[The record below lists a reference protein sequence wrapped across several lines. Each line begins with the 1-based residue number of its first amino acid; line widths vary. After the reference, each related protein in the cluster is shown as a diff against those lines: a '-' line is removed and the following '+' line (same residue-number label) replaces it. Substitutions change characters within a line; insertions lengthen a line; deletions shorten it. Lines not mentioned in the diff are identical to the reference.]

1 VKATRRQA
9 PLLGIALTLVEIF
22 FFCGCKR
29 ATVDVVHGVR
39 VVRILPRATDPGAPL
54 VVALHG
60 HSGEPQSF
68 ASAWRSIDLEVA
80 GPEGFIPLSRGYSWF
95 DWPGGLSEEQI
106 AERAIAAADR
116 LWPAIVQLAS
126 GRKAILIGSSQG
138 GILAFA
144 LAARHPEAVAYAFP
158 IAGWAPGQILLPG
171 RIPAPILAFH
181 GTEDRVIPIDL
192 DRSSIAAF
200 REHGGLAD
208 LEEFPGDGHEFT
220 RKVRNHVLGRVRSI
234 LAAARARDAGPP

>member
-1 VKATRRQA
+1 MKASRPQV
-9 PLLGIALTLVEIF
+9 PLLAIALTLVVIF
-22 FFCGCKR
+22 LFSGCKR

-39 VVRILPRATDPGAPL
+39 VVRILPRATDPDAPL

-60 HSGEPQSF
+60 RSGDPQSF
-68 ASAWRSIDLEVA
+68 ALAWRSIDLEVA
-80 GPEGFIPLSRGYSWF
+80 SPEGFIPLSRGYGWF
-95 DWPGGLSEEQI
+95 DWPEGLSEEQI

-126 GRKAILIGSSQG
+126 GRKVIVIGSSQG

-144 LAARHPEAVAYAFP
+144 LAARYPEAVAYAFP
-158 IAGWAPGQILLPG
+158 IAGWAPRQILLPG

-181 GTEDRVIPIDL
+181 GTEDHVIPIDL
-192 DRSSIAAF
+192 DRSTIAAF
-200 REHGGLAD
+200 RERGGVAT

-220 RKVRNHVLGRVRSI
+220 RKVRNHVVRRVRSI
-234 LAAARARDAGPP
+234 IAAAQAREAGPP

>member
-1 VKATRRQA
+1 V
-9 PLLGIALTLVEIF
+9 PLLAIALTLVEIF
-22 FFCGCKR
+22 LLSGCKR
-29 ATVDVVHGVR
+29 GTVEVVHGVR
-39 VVRILPRATDPGAPL
+39 VVRILPRALDPGAPL

-60 HSGEPQSF
+60 RSGDAQSF
-68 ASAWRSIDLEVA
+68 AFAWRSIDLEVA
-80 GPEGFIPLSRGYSWF
+80 GPEGFIPLARGFSWF

-116 LWPAIVQLAS
+116 LWPAIVELAS
-126 GRKAILIGSSQG
+126 GRKVIVIGASQG

-144 LAARHPEAVAYAFP
+144 LAARYPEAVAYAFP
-158 IAGWAPGQILLPG
+158 IAAWAPGQMLLPG

-181 GTEDRVIPIDL
+181 GTEDRVIPIDR
-192 DRSSIAAF
+192 DRASIAAF

-220 RKVRNHVLGRVRSI
+220 RKVRNHVLGRVQSI
-234 LAAARARDAGPP
+234 LAAAPARDAGPL

>member
-1 VKATRRQA
+1 M
-9 PLLGIALTLVEIF
+9 PLPVIALTLAEIF
-22 FFCGCKR
+22 LFSGCKR
-29 ATVDVVHGVR
+29 TTVDVVHGVR
-39 VVRILPRATDPGAPL
+39 VVRILPRAIDPGAPL

-68 ASAWRSIDLEVA
+68 ASAWRSLDLEIA
-80 GPEGFIPLSRGYSWF
+80 GPEGFIPLSRGFSWF

-126 GRKAILIGSSQG
+126 GRKVIVIGSSQG

-144 LAARHPEAVAYAFP
+144 LAARYPEAVAHAFP
-158 IAGWAPGQILLPG
+158 IAGWAPRQILLPG

-181 GTEDRVIPIDL
+181 GTEDHVIPIDL
-192 DRSSIAAF
+192 DRSTIAAF
-200 REHGGLAD
+200 RERGGLAA

-220 RKVRNHVLGRVRSI
+220 RRVRNHVLGRVRSI
-234 LAAARARDAGPP
+234 LAAARASRDAGPP